1 MTTKD
6 VGAWI
11 RKVVTPAVLIAFVL
25 GLVLGLV
32 VLGWWLWPVQWTNAD
47 PSDLRASHQDVY
59 LQMIADSF
67 ALNGNGEL
75 ARARLEG
82 LKKPGQKDADLSAMI
97 MAAAQSRIAEGKT
110 EDSLRLQRLVT
121 SLALPPPP
129 ASQGTTAQPTSSGA
143 GKWLRTLG
151 ILFFLAL
158 LGAGLLLLLTQL
170 QKREPARRRRTP
182 SIPQEGVRSTY
193 AGESLA
199 RLPEEEPET
208 VAPPS
213 TAGAFAHFETAYQ
226 MGDEA
231 YDVSYSVESATGE
244 FLGECGVSA
253 LERAEVGAPG
263 KFTAFD
269 LWLFDKLESR
279 TETKVLL
286 SERAAAD
293 ETLRAKLMDR
303 RELVVVEKGK
313 TVTLETENLYLYAT
327 ITDLEYE
334 AGSESSVFA
343 RLATKLEIVPK
354 EKTH

>member
-1 MTTKD
+1 M
-6 VGAWI
+6 
-11 RKVVTPAVLIAFVL
+11 
-25 GLVLGLV
+25 
-32 VLGWWLWPVQWTNAD
+32 
-47 PSDLRASHQDVY
+47 
-59 LQMIADSF
+59 
-67 ALNGNGEL
+67 
-75 ARARLEG
+75 
-82 LKKPGQKDADLSAMI
+82 
-97 MAAAQSRIAEGKT
+97 
-110 EDSLRLQRLVT
+110 
-121 SLALPPPP
+121 
-129 ASQGTTAQPTSSGA
+129 
-143 GKWLRTLG
+143 
-151 ILFFLAL
+151 
-158 LGAGLLLLLTQL
+158 
-170 QKREPARRRRTP
+170 
-182 SIPQEGVRSTY
+182 
-193 AGESLA
+193 
-199 RLPEEEPET
+199 PEEEPET

-293 ETLRAKLMDR
+293 ETLRANLTDR
-303 RELVVVEKGK
+303 RELVVAEKGK